1 MNWDFYG
8 RDESIEL
15 YEDDVV
21 KDIIGI
27 GQDYEVDRFSHESY
41 GNLQQ
46 TKINYNFHF
55 YNASVPVS
63 ASTSTNQWINSYL
76 FPNPTPSGFN
86 ASQVYYYQNP
96 FTKSFFKLDFYDTKN
111 AQSQIN
117 YFTIIIPVQQGDTEL
132 AVVSPLIPPVKIKK
146 PAFFLDFVG
155 DTEGFFIYWL
165 KDFDYLKLDTF
176 YMTAKF
182 FDARFGVF
190 VKMMN
195 ESQGSL
201 TSDKFIFDG
210 DRYFYYEVNL
220 DYDTKTYQ
228 VLNYLGN
235 RVGTPTNPINWYEY
249 VNP

>member
-27 GQDYEVDRFSHESY
+27 GQDYEVERFSHESY
-41 GNLQQ
+41 GNNQQ
-46 TKINYNFHF
+46 TRINYKFHF

-63 ASTSTNQWINSYL
+63 ASTSGSQWTNSYL
-76 FPNPTPSGFN
+76 FPNPTPSGF
-86 ASQVYYYQNP
+86 SPTQVYYYQNP
-96 FTKSFFKLDFYDTKN
+96 FTKSFFKLDFYDTKDS
-111 AQSQIN
+111 QSQTN
-117 YFTIIIPVQQGDTEL
+117 YFTIIIPVQQGDTET
-132 AVVSPLIPPVKIKK
+132 AVVSPLIPPVQIKK
-146 PAFFLDFVG
+146 PSFFLDFVG

-165 KDFDYLKLDTF
+165 KDFNYLQLDTF

-195 ESQGSL
+195 EPQGTL
-201 TSDKFIFDG
+201 PNKFIFDG
-210 DRYFYYEVNL
+210 SRYFYYEVRL

-235 RVGTPTNPINWYEY
+235 RIGTGTPINWYEY
-249 VNP
+249 INP